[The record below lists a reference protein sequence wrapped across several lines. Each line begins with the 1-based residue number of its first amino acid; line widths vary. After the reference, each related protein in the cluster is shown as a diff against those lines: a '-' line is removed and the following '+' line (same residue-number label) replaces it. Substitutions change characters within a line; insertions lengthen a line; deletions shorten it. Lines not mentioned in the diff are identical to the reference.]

1 MKSFTN
7 ALELA
12 KWINTNISCPF
23 KQEQLMAQGIK
34 NNYTIDVAS

>member
-1 MKSFTN
+1 MKSFKN

-23 KQEQLMAQGIK
+23 KQEKLMIQGIK
-34 NNYTIDVAS
+34 NNYTINIT